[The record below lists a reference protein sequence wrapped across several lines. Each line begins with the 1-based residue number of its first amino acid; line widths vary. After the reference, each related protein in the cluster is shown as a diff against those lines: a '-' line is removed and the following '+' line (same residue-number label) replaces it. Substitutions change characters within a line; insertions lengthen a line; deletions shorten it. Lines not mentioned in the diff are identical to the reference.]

1 MKKYP
6 KYKAS
11 GVEWLG
17 EIPSEWNDYKVKFA
31 VNVNKYTLSE
41 STAPEFEFR
50 YIDIESVTGSSIEKT
65 QKIIFE
71 NAPSRARRIVMNGD
85 VILST
90 VRTYLKA
97 IAQVKGIE
105 GEIVASTGFA
115 VFSASKI
122 VISNYLKYLA
132 VNDHFIQSIE
142 CRSKGTSYP
151 AIAPS
156 ELVTIK
162 VSIPPLPEQHSI
174 VRFLDHKTNRID
186 RFIANRQKQI
196 ELLKEQKAAI
206 INKAVTK
213 GINPNAKMKDSEIE
227 WIGEVPEHWMIGKVR
242 RVLNILTDFT
252 ANGSFADLAKNV
264 KYLDTP
270 DHSRLI
276 RLTDLREDLT
286 NEGIYVNKEAHKFL
300 AKSELFGG
308 EILMANVG
316 AYAGLVC
323 LVPKLDFVATL
334 GPNMFLLKF
343 DDKQMS
349 NQFAFT
355 LLGSNCYYKLLM
367 NKALSSAQPKLNKED
382 VKSIDFIFPPTHKEQ
397 DAILEFINEET
408 SNVATII
415 SKYQK
420 QIDLMLEYRTAL
432 ISQAVTGTIDV
443 RDWKPKTKQ
452 YKTEEIPMGMAAES
466 TRN

>member
-6 KYKAS
+6 KYKDS
-11 GVEWLG
+11 EIEYIS
-17 EIPSEWNDYKVKFA
+17 EIPLQWEVWKLKFLVKEKL
-31 VNVNKYTLSE
+31 KYGANEAAELDDRNL
-41 STAPEFEFR
+41 PR
-50 YIDIESVTGSSIEKT
+50 YIRITDFDNNGKLREETFKSLP
-65 QKIIFE
+65 FE
-71 NAPSRARRIVMNGD
+71 IAKDYLLKNGD
-85 VILST
+85 LLFARSGAT
-90 VRTYLKA
+90 VGKTLLFDKYDGIACFAGYLIKA
-97 IAQVKGIE
+97 
-105 GEIVASTGFA
+105 SCD
-115 VFSASKI
+115 SKKMDFKFLDYYTSSSSYENWKDMI
-122 VISNYLKYLA
+122 
-132 VNDHFIQSIE
+132 FIQSTIQNIGAD
-142 CRSKGTSYP
+142 KYNL
-151 AIAPS
+151 I
-156 ELVTIK
+156 LVPK
-162 VSIPPLPEQHSI
+162 PPLPEQHTI
-174 VRFLDHKTNRID
+174 VQFLDHKTSQID

-213 GINPNAKMKDSEIE
+213 GINPNAKMKDSGIE

-270 DHSRLI
+270 DYSRLI
-276 RLTDLREDLT
+276 RLTDLREDLK

-323 LVPKLDFVATL
+323 LVPKLDFVSTL

-343 DDKQMS
+343 DDKRMS

-355 LLGSNCYYKLLM
+355 LLSSDCYYKLLM

-382 VKSIDFIFPPTHKEQ
+382 VKSIDFIFPPTHEEQ
-397 DAILEFINEET
+397 DAIIEFIIEET
-408 SNVATII
+408 SNVDTLI

-420 QIDLMLEYRTAL
+420 QIDLMQE
-432 ISQAVTGTIDV
+432 
-443 RDWKPKTKQ
+443 
-452 YKTEEIPMGMAAES
+452 
-466 TRN
+466 

>member
-11 GVEWLG
+11 GDWIREF
-17 EIPSEWNDYKVKFA
+17 PSDWGAIKYKFVA
-31 VNVNKYTLSE
+31 N
-41 STAPEFEFR
+41 
-50 YIDIESVTGSSIEKT
+50 IETGST
-65 QKIIFE
+65 
-71 NAPSRARRIVMNGD
+71 PP
-85 VILST
+85 
-90 VRTYLKA
+90 KA
-97 IAQVKGIE
+97 DN
-105 GEIVASTGFA
+105 
-115 VFSASKI
+115 
-122 VISNYLKYLA
+122 SNYEGGDILFVKPDELNGFTPIVDSKEKITKKALENSRLIKEFSLLTCAIGTIGKFGIAGTDCITNQQINSFTFKPKKINPKFGIYS
-132 VNDHFIQSIE
+132 FIASEDEQWKNSTTNVVAIINKTSQSRI
-142 CRSKGTSYP
+142 YIP
-151 AIAPS
+151 Y
-156 ELVTIK
+156 
-162 VSIPPLPEQHSI
+162 PPLPEQHTI
-174 VRFLDHKTNRID
+174 VQFLDHKTSQID

-213 GINPNAKMKDSEIE
+213 GINPNAKMKDSGIE

-270 DHSRLI
+270 DYSRLI
-276 RLTDLREDLT
+276 RLTDLREDLK

-323 LVPKLDFVATL
+323 LVPKLDFVSTL

-343 DDKQMS
+343 DDKRMS

-355 LLGSNCYYKLLM
+355 LLSSDCYYKLLM

-382 VKSIDFIFPPTHKEQ
+382 VKSIDFIFPPTHEEQ
-397 DAILEFINEET
+397 DAIIEFIIEET
-408 SNVATII
+408 SNVDTLI

-420 QIDLMLEYRTAL
+420 QIDLMQEYRTAL
-432 ISQAVTGTIDV
+432 VSQAVTGKIDV
-443 RDWKPKTKQ
+443 RDWKPKV
-452 YKTEEIPMGMAAES
+452 KTS
-466 TRN
+466 KK